1 MVPDDDA
8 KLRIKEGQDR
18 MDKSEMM
25 QELDRAHE
33 GLQHLRGVPCT
44 RDNLAILL
52 DALQVMQAA
61 YQLVAGLPDGK
72 AEKGGDGRDEDGIR
86 ADAEGIAAEGGE
98 EAEG

>member
-18 MDKSEMM
+18 MNKNEMM
-25 QELDRAHE
+25 QSLERVHE
-33 GLQHLRGVPCT
+33 GLQHLQGMPCT
-44 RDNLAILL
+44 RDNLAIVL
-52 DALQVMQAA
+52 DALQVLEAA
-61 YQLVAGLPDGK
+61 YQVIASLPDGK

-86 ADAEGIAAEGGE
+86 AAFEGIAANGGE